1 MRGEVSR
8 EPSRSI
14 YSFLETAFNTNGLD
28 VRDSNVQTASGHI
41 RHAIDPGGKR
51 ILMIPVTE
59 EDYSSFIDDRAGT
72 SVSLQRERYAEGNQI
87 SPFLVFRCE
96 PDFLRDTFAAFVDDV
111 LDEFERDDEM
121 DATAPVIA
129 KLVLDRWRRLFAT
142 RGSGLLNDTA
152 LVGLAAE
159 LRVLVALLGELGP
172 AALEAWTGPDGADHD
187 VVLPNCSIEVKA
199 TLRKTGMEV
208 EINGAGQLTAPD
220 HGNLFLAASRLA
232 FSPTGTVTVPA
243 LVDAVLACGV
253 DREMLTKKL
262 EAVGYHH
269 ARAEDYEKKTMDV
282 LEDRFFRVVPEFPKI
297 DRTVVEGIPRADRI
311 RALTYTLDLT
321 EHDSV
326 PGSMDSDDATDFLRE
341 VL

>member
-1 MRGEVSR
+1 MGGDVSR

-14 YSFLETAFNTNGLD
+14 FAFLETAFNTNGLD
-28 VRDSNVQTASGHI
+28 VRESNVQVASGRI

-59 EDYSSFIDDRAGT
+59 EEYGSFIDDRAGT

-87 SPFLVFRCE
+87 SPYLVFRCE

-111 LDEFERDDEM
+111 LDEFEREDAAE
-121 DATAPVIA
+121 ATAPVTA

-142 RGSGLLNDTA
+142 RGSGLINDTA

-159 LRVLVALLGELGP
+159 LRILVALLGELGP
-172 AALEAWTGPDGADHD
+172 TALEAWTGPDGADHD

-199 TLRKTGMEV
+199 TLRKTGMEA

-220 HGNLFLAASRLA
+220 HGNLFLVASRVA
-232 FSPTGTVTVPA
+232 FSPTGTVTVPE
-243 LVDAVLACGV
+243 LVDAVLASGV
-253 DREMLTKKL
+253 DREMLTDKL

-269 ARAEDYEKKTMDV
+269 ARAHEYEKKPMNF
-282 LEDRFFRVVPEFPKI
+282 LEDRFFRVVPDFPRI
-297 DRTVVEGIPRADRI
+297 DRTVVDGIPRSDRI

-326 PGSMDSDDATDFLRE
+326 PGSMDSEDATDFLRE